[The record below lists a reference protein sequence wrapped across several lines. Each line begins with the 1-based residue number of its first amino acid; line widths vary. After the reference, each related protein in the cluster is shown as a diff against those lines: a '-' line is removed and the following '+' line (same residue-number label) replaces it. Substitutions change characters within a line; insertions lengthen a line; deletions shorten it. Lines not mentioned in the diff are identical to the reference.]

1 MSEGETTL
9 RAAARPRRRRK
20 GSTTPLAL
28 LLLAALSIAALWAG
42 ALPQRLNPLAPLDLS
57 IARPWFLDWRL
68 AALKHSRAQCD
79 ATLTSPQIDAAAI
92 PDQPYKDGCGWTT
105 AVRVSTAGGVRVHAE
120 ALTCEVAAALAM
132 WLEHDVQAAAL
143 EHLGTRVTGLLT
155 LGTYACRNIVG
166 SKLWKDFRSQH
177 ATANAIDVSGFIL
190 ADGRR
195 LSLRKDWKGNGAE
208 ARFLRDVHRSA
219 CRSFRVA
226 LSPDFNA
233 AHHDHF
239 HLDRGYFRSCK

>member
-1 MSEGETTL
+1 MSEGKTTMG
-9 RAAARPRRRRK
+9 AAARRRRK

-28 LLLAALSIAALWAG
+28 LLLAAFLLAALWAG
-42 ALPQRLNPLAPLDLS
+42 AVPQRINPLAPLDLS
-57 IARPWFLDWRL
+57 VARPWFLDWRL
-68 AALKHSRAQCD
+68 AALKHSRARCD
-79 ATLTSPQIDAAAI
+79 ATLNGPEIEAAAI
-92 PDQPYKDGCGWTT
+92 SDQPYKDGCGWTT
-105 AVRVSTAGGVRVHAE
+105 AVRVTSAGGVRVHAD

-143 EHLGTRVTGLLT
+143 EHLGTRVTGLQT

-177 ATANAIDVSGFIL
+177 PTANAIDVSGFVL

-195 LSLRKDWKGNGAE
+195 LSLRKDWKGTGPE
-208 ARFLRDVHRSA
+208 AQFLRQVHRGA
-219 CRSFRVA
+219 CRTFRVA

-239 HLDRGYFRSCK
+239 HLDRGFIKACR